1 MHTIQLLAFNFEHGG
16 IVKNT
21 AIISL
26 IFLLSACATG
36 YQAHTWSGGYKDKEI
51 SDGHY
56 YVEYL
61 GNGTTSKEIVNEY
74 WARRASELCPNGYTE
89 LSANTGKNN
98 SFAMGTAGVTF
109 DHPWKKAEIKC
120 D

>member
-1 MHTIQLLAFNFEHGG
+1 M
-16 IVKNT
+16 KNT

-36 YQAHTWSGGYKDKEI
+36 YQTHTWSGGYKDKEI

-61 GNGTTSKEIVNEY
+61 GNGTTSKETVNEY